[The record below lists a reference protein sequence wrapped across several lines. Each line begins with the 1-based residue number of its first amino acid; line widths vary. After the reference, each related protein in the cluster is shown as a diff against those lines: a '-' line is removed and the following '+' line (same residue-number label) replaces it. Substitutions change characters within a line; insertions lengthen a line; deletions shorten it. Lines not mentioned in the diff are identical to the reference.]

1 MSRPSEIAVLR
12 QIAAAEN
19 IDASTLFICD
29 GVVFRLSGESV
40 TGTVCQVGT
49 PYWDAAEHA
58 AATLA
63 RLRPRA
69 TGDH

>member
-1 MSRPSEIAVLR
+1 MIQPPEIAVLR

-29 GVVFRLSGESV
+29 DTVFRLTGESV

-49 PYWDAAEHA
+49 PYWDAAVHA

-69 TGDH
+69 SGDH